1 MGTELALRFALKAVT
16 SAGEVIAF
24 EAASAAAAEGSMM
37 DVSYLNDTRRDAVQL
52 ITTICTINAQNTQEP
67 LIACTDRDITRD

>member
-16 SAGEVIAF
+16 SAGEVIAI
-24 EAASAAAAEGSMM
+24 EAASTAAAEGSMM

-52 ITTICTINAQNTQEP
+52 ITTTCTINAQSTQEP

>member
-16 SAGEVIAF
+16 SAGEVIAL
-24 EAASAAAAEGSMM
+24 EAASAAADEGSVM

-52 ITTICTINAQNTQEP
+52 ITTTCTINAQSTQEP

>member
-16 SAGEVIAF
+16 SAGEVIAI
-24 EAASAAAAEGSMM
+24 EAASTAAAEGSVMG
-37 DVSYLNDTRRDAVQL
+37 VSYLNDTRRDAVHL
-52 ITTICTINAQNTQEP
+52 VTRICTINAQSTQEP

>member
-1 MGTELALRFALKAVT
+1 MGTELALRFALKVVT
-16 SAGEVIAF
+16 SAGEVIAL
-24 EAASAAAAEGSMM
+24 EAASAAADEGSMM

-52 ITTICTINAQNTQEP
+52 ITTTCTINAQSTQEP

>member
-16 SAGEVIAF
+16 SAGEVIAL

-37 DVSYLNDTRRDAVQL
+37 YISYLNDTRRDAVQL
-52 ITTICTINAQNTQEP
+52 ITTTCTINAQSTQEP

>member
-1 MGTELALRFALKAVT
+1 MGTELALRFALKVVT
-16 SAGEVIAF
+16 SAGEVIAL
-24 EAASAAAAEGSMM
+24 EAASAAADEGSVM

-52 ITTICTINAQNTQEP
+52 VTTTCTINAQSTQEP

>member
-16 SAGEVIAF
+16 SAGEVIAL
-24 EAASAAAAEGSMM
+24 EAASAAADEGSMM

-52 ITTICTINAQNTQEP
+52 ITTTCTINAQSTQEP